1 MKKFAN
7 VLLTMSCLFLSTLM
21 LAGCGKDG
29 EVGANGM
36 EPVHAALILQPI
48 STAPVV
54 NVEAARDLLETVC
67 RVPGSSVSII
77 VADGEPW
84 EYASVAPDDMD
95 TSLSA
100 DMQKQILEE
109 RVQELIAVAASAESA
124 NPETDLRKAVEMGAR
139 ELHSYQDDVDLE
151 MIICGSFI
159 NTVAPIPMQE
169 LALSY
174 LDVDSAIHQLAAEG
188 YVADLHNIR
197 ITGYNLG
204 DTCGEQKDLSNRD
217 KAALEMFWSSFFEA
231 GEAKEV
237 CFMDDLPS
245 ELSYEGLP
253 EVSTIPV
260 VETGSALQ
268 ELAAADMVA
277 GDAVSFDETVIA
289 FHPGTAEL
297 LDGEAARKAVASVA
311 EYMRG
316 GDISALLVGG
326 TAHWG
331 DMDDSI
337 RLSYERGQAV
347 KQLFVDAGVDARN
360 LTVVGAG
367 WLSCFYVND
376 LTESGELDEA
386 LAPQNR
392 ACTWVKCGSELA
404 GQVLGDEDYHCF
416 IVE

>member
-1 MKKFAN
+1 M
-7 VLLTMSCLFLSTLM
+7 T
-21 LAGCGKDG
+21 GGK
-29 EVGANGM
+29 
-36 EPVHAALILQPI
+36 
-48 STAPVV
+48 
-54 NVEAARDLLETVC
+54 
-67 RVPGSSVSII
+67 
-77 VADGEPW
+77 
-84 EYASVAPDDMD
+84 
-95 TSLSA
+95 
-100 DMQKQILEE
+100 
-109 RVQELIAVAASAESA
+109 
-124 NPETDLRKAVEMGAR
+124 
-139 ELHSYQDDVDLE
+139 
-151 MIICGSFI
+151 
-159 NTVAPIPMQE
+159 
-169 LALSY
+169 
-174 LDVDSAIHQLAAEG
+174 
-188 YVADLHNIR
+188 
-197 ITGYNLG
+197 
-204 DTCGEQKDLSNRD
+204 
-217 KAALEMFWSSFFEA
+217 
-231 GEAKEV
+231 
-237 CFMDDLPS
+237 
-245 ELSYEGLP
+245 
-253 EVSTIPV
+253 
-260 VETGSALQ
+260 
-268 ELAAADMVA
+268 
-277 GDAVSFDETVIA
+277 
-289 FHPGTAEL
+289 PGTAEL